1 MLWRSAEKQ
10 GKNFHLCL
18 LFLKLCCNL
27 SNPKWICQKIP
38 ITHINTCHVMDYEVH
53 LLPLILSHCHYSLTY
68 GQGQEVKYDFAAL
81 EKHIVDRFIYGKP
94 HIMLMIPAVVFKEDR
109 FTAATFGA
117 IRRKVA
123 QVKLP

>member
-1 MLWRSAEKQ
+1 
-10 GKNFHLCL
+10 
-18 LFLKLCCNL
+18 
-27 SNPKWICQKIP
+27 
-38 ITHINTCHVMDYEVH
+38 MDYEVH

-94 HIMLMIPAVVFKEDR
+94 HIMLMIPTVVFKEDR

-123 QVKLP
+123 QVKFTIVIVIGLVF